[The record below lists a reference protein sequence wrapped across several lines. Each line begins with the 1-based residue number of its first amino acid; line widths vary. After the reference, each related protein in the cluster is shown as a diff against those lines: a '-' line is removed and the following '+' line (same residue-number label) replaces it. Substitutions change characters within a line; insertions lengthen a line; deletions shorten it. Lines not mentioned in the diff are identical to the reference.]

1 MASCSGAR
9 APSSSAGSVRLDDL
23 TPRERRDWEMLTRDM
38 PAPCLET
45 PMSVDDCA
53 KNASG
58 CAGCGAA
65 SRFLL
70 KGVRDGRS
78 RAQIEAA
85 YRVRFG
91 PVEPKP
97 IDLSDA
103 PMLGNPSAPV
113 TVVEFADFQCPF
125 CSTTVPMLDGLVR
138 DFGANVRVVFKH
150 YPLAIHSNADL
161 AARAAVAAQNQGRF
175 WEMHHKLFENQ
186 RALTAPELEQHAR
199 DVGLDLARFRA
210 DIASAETGA
219 RIKRS
224 IAEGNR
230 IGVSGTPSIFVN
242 GRPYNLKLFDMS
254 SDLTDWV
261 QAEIEIKTG
270 KIVEPIGSIGAPA
283 SSRAFPTTLVPGSA
297 PTSSIAAPL
306 PTLAVSGPVPGAS
319 TPAPP
324 LSAPATIAT
333 QPGPK
338 GAPPAASSSPARK
351 GY

>member
-1 MASCSGAR
+1 
-9 APSSSAGSVRLDDL
+9 
-23 TPRERRDWEMLTRDM
+23 MLTRDM

-58 CAGCGAA
+58 CPGCGAA

-103 PMLGNPSAPV
+103 PMIGNPSAPV

-138 DFGANVRVVFKH
+138 DFGPNVRVVFKH
-150 YPLAIHSNADL
+150 YPLAIHSSADL

-186 RALTAPELEQHAR
+186 RALSAPELERHAR
-199 DVGLDLARFRA
+199 EVGLDLARFRA
-210 DIASAETGA
+210 DMASAETGA

-230 IGVSGTPSIFVN
+230 IGVNGTPSIFVN
-242 GRPYNLKLFDMS
+242 GRPFNLKLFDMS

-270 KIVEPIGSIGAPA
+270 KIVEPAGSINAPA
-283 SSRAFPTTLVPGSA
+283 SSHAFPTTLVPGPSPA
-297 PTSSIAAPL
+297 SSIAAPP
-306 PTLAVSGPVPGAS
+306 PTLAVSGPTPGAS
-319 TPAPP
+319 TPAP
-324 LSAPATIAT
+324 SASSPPTIAT
-333 QPGPK
+333 HPGPQ
-338 GAPPAASSSPARK
+338 GASPATSSSPSRK